1 MQRNSRLEVSGRV
14 LPRSRRVRALLAATG
29 LSIAVAACGS
39 SSSSSSAGSS
49 VVASNASARTSA
61 TGGVAMATAA
71 LKTYQAAPT
80 RINITTPLK
89 SAPPPGKTVV
99 VLGTPQPQN
108 VQIQQ
113 TVAQLA
119 RLAHWNYAVAS
130 YDPAN
135 PATFKSAVETALTK
149 HANYIVEAGIPV
161 APAILQQVEQAG
173 A

>member
-1 MQRNSRLEVSGRV
+1 
-14 LPRSRRVRALLAATG
+14 
-29 LSIAVAACGS
+29 
-39 SSSSSSAGSS
+39 
-49 VVASNASARTSA
+49 
-61 TGGVAMATAA
+61 MATAAAA

-119 RLAHWNYAVAS
+119 HLAHWNYSVAS

-135 PATFKSAVETALTK
+135 PATFNSAIETALTK
-149 HANYIVEAGIPV
+149 HANYLVE
-161 APAILQQVEQAG
+161 
-173 A
+173 